1 MMASETII
9 SIKNV
14 YKLYGN
20 NRSEAISML
29 ESGADKDRV
38 YRKTGVTAALS
49 DINLDI
55 KRGEIFVVIGL
66 SGSGKSTLLRCLN
79 RLHRPTS
86 GSINFEGAELGNMK
100 KPELLALRRNKISM
114 VFQSF
119 GLMDHRDVL
128 GNVAY
133 GLEVRGMPKGEREK
147 KAMELISMVGLDGW
161 ENKSCNQLSGGM
173 RQRVGI
179 ARALANDPEVLL
191 MDEPFSALDP
201 LVRRD
206 MQFELLSLQRKLKKT
221 VVFVT
226 HDIDEAFKLGDTVA
240 IMRDGKIVQ
249 VGTPEQMSANPA
261 DDYVRDFIGAADK
274 TKVLTVKNIMMTP
287 SCLICRTD
295 GAEHA
300 IREMRKNALSTVY
313 VVDDDLRLEGVL
325 TISEAIRAMREG
337 LSVGEVMAHNV
348 ETTTEDAL
356 VADILPIAAE
366 TLYPIAVMDNEN
378 HLRGIVTKAGVL
390 SSLI

>member
-1 MMASETII
+1 MADTII
-9 SIKNV
+9 SIRNV

-20 NRSEAISML
+20 NRTEAVGML
-29 ESGADKDRV
+29 EAGADKETV
-38 YRKTGVTAALS
+38 YRKTGVTTALS
-49 DINLDI
+49 DISLDI
-55 KRGEIFVVIGL
+55 KRGEIFVIIGL
-66 SGSGKSTLLRCLN
+66 SGCGKSTLLRCLN
-79 RLHRPTS
+79 RLHRQTS
-86 GSINFEGAELGNMK
+86 GSITFDGTELGTMNK
-100 KPELLALRRNKISM
+100 QELLALRRNKISM

-133 GLEVRGMPKGEREK
+133 GLEVKGLPKAEREE
-147 KAMELISMVGLDGW
+147 KAMKLISMVGLDGW
-161 ENKSCNQLSGGM
+161 EHKGCNQLSGGM

-240 IMRDGKIVQ
+240 IMRDGKVIQ
-249 VGTPEQMSANPA
+249 TGTPEQMSAHPA

-274 TKVLTVKNIMMTP
+274 TKVLTVKNIMITP
-287 SCLICRTD
+287 SSLIRRAD
-295 GAEHA
+295 GADHA

-325 TISEAIRAMREG
+325 TITEAIRALREG
-337 LSVGEVMAHNV
+337 LSVGEVMASNIA
-348 ETTTEDAL
+348 TTTEDAL
-356 VADILPIAAE
+356 VADVLPVAAE
-366 TLYPIAVMDNEN
+366 AIYPIAVIDGEN
-378 HLRGIVTKAGVL
+378 RLRGIVTKASVL

>member
-1 MMASETII
+1 MMASESII

-20 NRSEAISML
+20 NRSEAVSML
-29 ESGADKDRV
+29 DSGADKDSV

-86 GSINFEGAELGNMK
+86 GSISFEGAELGSMNK
-100 KPELLALRRNKISM
+100 TELLALRRNKISM

-133 GLEVRGMPKGEREK
+133 GLEVRGMPKVEREK
-147 KAMELISMVGLDGW
+147 KAMELIAMVGLNGW
-161 ENKSCNQLSGGM
+161 ENKNCDQLSGGM

-261 DDYVRDFIGAADK
+261 DDYVREFIGAADK

-313 VVDDDLRLEGVL
+313 VVDADLRLEGVL
-325 TISEAIRAMREG
+325 TISEAIRALREG

-366 TLYPIAVMDNEN
+366 TLYPIAVMDSEN

>member
-1 MMASETII
+1 MMIAESII

-20 NRSEAISML
+20 NRTDAVAML
-29 ESGADKDRV
+29 ESGANKDSV

-55 KRGEIFVVIGL
+55 KKGEIFVIIGL

-79 RLHRPTS
+79 RLHRQTS
-86 GSINFEGAELGNMK
+86 GSITFEGAELGGMTK
-100 KPELLALRRNKISM
+100 QELLALRRNKISM

-133 GLEVRGMPKGEREK
+133 GLEVKGMSKPEREQ
-147 KAMELISMVGLDGW
+147 KAMKLISMVGLDGW
-161 ENKSCNQLSGGM
+161 EHKNCNQLSGGM

-240 IMRDGKIVQ
+240 IMRDGKIIQ
-249 VGTPEQMSANPA
+249 VGTPEQMSAHPA

-287 SCLICRTD
+287 TCLMRRAD

-325 TISEAIRAMREG
+325 TITEAIRALREG
-337 LSVGEVMAHNV
+337 LSVGEVMASNIAI
-348 ETTTEDAL
+348 TTEDAL
-356 VADILPIAAE
+356 VADILPVAAE
-366 TLYPIAVMDNEN
+366 TLYPIAVTDGEN
-378 HLRGIVTKAGVL
+378 RLRGIVTKAGVL